1 MTGSAC
7 FVLSSASFM
16 IGSASLDRT
25 RRYRY
30 RLRRDWQTSPRRVT
44 FIMLNPSTADARV
57 LDPTIRRCV
66 GFARAWGFGGLDVVN
81 LFAWRSTRPEAL
93 RRVADP
99 VGPRNHAAIAS
110 ALRES
115 SLVVAAWG
123 NTAPA
128 REQALRVCR
137 LATRLRT
144 PLFCLGTTLG
154 GQPRHPLYVRRTTTL
169 TRFAG

>member
-1 MTGSAC
+1 MTGSAR
-7 FVLSSASFM
+7 FVVS
-16 IGSASLDRT
+16 SASLDRT

-30 RLRRDWQTSPRRVT
+30 HLRREWQPSPRRVT

-66 GFARAWGFGGLDVVN
+66 GFARAWGFGGVDVVN

-93 RRVADP
+93 RRVDDP
-99 VGPRNHAAIAS
+99 VGPRNQATIAS

-123 NTAPA
+123 NEGRAL
-128 REQALRVCR
+128 EQAARVCR
-137 LATRLRT
+137 LAARLRT
-144 PLFCLGTTLG
+144 PLFCLGTTQS
-154 GQPRHPLYVRRTTTL
+154 GQPRHPLYVRGAAPL
-169 TRFAG
+169 ERFAPRG